1 MKRMAEFISRVLLTT
16 LVCIVPLVA
25 RGENPD
31 SSLVPKEATAF
42 AMQYLRSVES
52 STALP
57 VDNSS
62 SKDFIFVGKSSK
74 PVGGWRIIAIG
85 GNDKLRIVWDSFSL
99 HDSYFDV
106 IGLSF
111 INTRVDEH
119 NGYIVTLRGCVPH
132 QCADGK
138 IGFAIYASR
147 EHQTYISHVSTQ
159 EDDSYRVTY
168 FPKSGMPDAYR
179 KELDQM
185 MCSDNGISRPSS
197 LPIKC
202 AAQ

>member
-1 MKRMAEFISRVLLTT
+1 MTELISKALLTT
-16 LVCIVPLVA
+16 IVCIMPLA
-25 RGENPD
+25 ASGETPD
-31 SSLVPKEATAF
+31 SSIVPKEATAL
-42 AMQYLRSVES
+42 AMQYLHSVES

-57 VDNSS
+57 VDNGTG
-62 SKDFIFVGKSSK
+62 KDFIFVGKSRS
-74 PVGGWRIIAIG
+74 PVGGWRIIAIDS
-85 GNDKLRIVWDSFSL
+85 NDKMRIAWDSFSL

-106 IGLSF
+106 IGLSY
-111 INTRVDEH
+111 INIRADEH
-119 NGYIVTLRGCVPH
+119 KGYIVTLRGCAPH

-147 EHQTYISHVSTQ
+147 EHQAYISHVSTQ

-168 FPKSGMPDAYR
+168 FPQSGIPDAYR

-185 MCSDNGISRPSS
+185 MCTDNGISRPST